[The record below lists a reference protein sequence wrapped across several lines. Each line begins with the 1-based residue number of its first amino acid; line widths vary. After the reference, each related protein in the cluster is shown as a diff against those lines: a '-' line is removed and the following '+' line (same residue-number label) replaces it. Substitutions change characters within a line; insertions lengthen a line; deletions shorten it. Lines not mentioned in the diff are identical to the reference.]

1 MLGFGVTTV
10 EAKSGYGLDDFE
22 TEIRQMEV
30 AKKLDEDHAVDVVS
44 TFMGAHAIPPAY
56 KENTRGGFI
65 DLIINE
71 MIPVVTERKLAKFI
85 DVFCEKG
92 VLQ

>member
-30 AKKLDEDHAVDVVS
+30 AKK
-44 TFMGAHAIPPAY
+44 I
-56 KENTRGGFI
+56 R
-65 DLIINE
+65 
-71 MIPVVTERKLAKFI
+71 
-85 DVFCEKG
+85 
-92 VLQ
+92 